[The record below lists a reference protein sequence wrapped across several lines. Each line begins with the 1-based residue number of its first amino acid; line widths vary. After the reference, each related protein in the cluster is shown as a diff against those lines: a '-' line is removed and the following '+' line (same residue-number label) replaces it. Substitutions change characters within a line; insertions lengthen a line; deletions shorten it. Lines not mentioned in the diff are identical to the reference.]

1 MHVESFKFQNRI
13 LNANHDA
20 QQSIKEKDSPLFLNF
35 PASRG
40 FFFLLQSL
48 GCRVWEKRLLPNWV
62 ETHSNPTL
70 DWTVQI
76 AGSMI
81 CLLTVS

>member
-13 LNANHDA
+13 LIANHGA

-40 FFFLLQSL
+40 FFFF
-48 GCRVWEKRLLPNWV
+48 CNHWAV
-62 ETHSNPTL
+62 EYGKIDLCQIGSKLTL
-70 DWTVQI
+70 IQPWTGLFKSQ
-76 AGSMI
+76 AP
-81 CLLTVS
+81 

>member
-13 LNANHDA
+13 LIANHDA

-40 FFFLLQSL
+40 FFFSFAITGLSSMGKETSAKLGRNSL
-48 GCRVWEKRLLPNWV
+48 
-62 ETHSNPTL
+62 
-70 DWTVQI
+70 
-76 AGSMI
+76 
-81 CLLTVS
+81 